1 MDKKSTVEEKSTKFD
16 ECVDKGTAVIEP
28 TETAV
33 KKFFT
38 EKVPEGASKVWAVT
52 KKVAPIAL
60 AGAVCFF
67 AGSLFGNRPMGMSD
81 EELADAGVKLDGQT
95 PSADSD
101 PSDPC

>member
-16 ECVDKGTAVIEP
+16 EFVDKGTAVAEP
-28 TETAV
+28 AETEV

-38 EKVPEGASKVWAVT
+38 EKVPEGASKLWGVT
-52 KKVAPIAL
+52 KKVAPVVA

-67 AGSLFGNRPMGMSD
+67 VGSLFGNRPMGMSD
-81 EELADAGVKLDGQT
+81 DELADAGVKLDGQT